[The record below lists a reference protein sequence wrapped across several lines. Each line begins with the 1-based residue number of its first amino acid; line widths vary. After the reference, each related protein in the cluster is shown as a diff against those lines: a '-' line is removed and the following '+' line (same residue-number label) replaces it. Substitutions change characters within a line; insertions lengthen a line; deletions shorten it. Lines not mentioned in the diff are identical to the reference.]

1 MTTSRVRLDQFDPEE
16 GFNRGRPLWFEAI
29 WYLLKCVFFLSPL
42 PWPSS
47 LKVALLRLF
56 GAQVGNGCLIKPRVN
71 IHLPWRLQM
80 GDHVWLGE
88 EVFILNLAEVVIGS
102 HACISQRAFI
112 CTGNHDFKI
121 DRMPYRNRPINLGSG
136 CWIGAQCFVGPG
148 VTVGTD
154 TIVAAGSVVTHDL
167 PDGYIC
173 RGNPCES
180 LKLRWPE
187 AGSGGGG
194 GVGNGG

>member
-1 MTTSRVRLDQFDPEE
+1 MVKSRVRQDQFDPRE
-16 GFNRGRPLWFEAI
+16 GFNRGRPLWFEAT
-29 WYLLKCVFFLSPL
+29 WYLVKCVFFLSPL

-56 GAQVGNGCLIKPRVN
+56 GAQVGDGCAIKPRVN
-71 IHLPWRLQM
+71 IHLPWRLQI

-102 HACISQRAFI
+102 HVCISQRAFI
-112 CTGNHDFKI
+112 CTGNHDFRI

-136 CWIGAQCFVGPG
+136 CWIGAQSFVGPG

-154 TIVAAGSVVTHDL
+154 TVVAAGSVVTRDL

-173 RGNPCES
+173 RGNPCEPV
-180 LKLRWPE
+180 KLRWPE
-187 AGSGGGG
+187 ADSESGDSDIG
-194 GVGNGG
+194 